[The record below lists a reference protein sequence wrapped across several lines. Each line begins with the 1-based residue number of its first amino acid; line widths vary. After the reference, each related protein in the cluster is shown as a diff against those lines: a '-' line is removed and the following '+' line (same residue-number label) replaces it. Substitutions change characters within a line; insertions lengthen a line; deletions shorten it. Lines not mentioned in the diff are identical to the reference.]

1 MFVSFINFTIIFVS
15 NIGKRGKYTKSMGL
29 LMMLFTIIIIIS
41 AFYRMNLYEQAFGYT
56 YLRLFVYFILA
67 TELILSIPI
76 ILYIIGKN
84 IDLLKTSIII
94 GTTMY
99 LILNFINIDNL
110 IARKNIDRYLEDPK
124 NIELDLSYLIQNTN
138 TDAIPQIARLEYAQD
153 QDISQRVKTY
163 LEEQKEYLES
173 EKTTWQEFN
182 LSILNAKN
190 ELNIRK

>member
-1 MFVSFINFTIIFVS
+1 
-15 NIGKRGKYTKSMGL
+15 
-29 LMMLFTIIIIIS
+29 
-41 AFYRMNLYEQAFGYT
+41 
-56 YLRLFVYFILA
+56 
-67 TELILSIPI
+67 
-76 ILYIIGKN
+76 
-84 IDLLKTSIII
+84 
-94 GTTMY
+94 MY

-124 NIELDLSYLIQNTN
+124 NIELDLSYLIQNTS